1 MYVVEQVIICRTKD
15 MKIILKFFA
24 ETCVFLSVFC
34 MKSVI
39 FASRIKMRLDINM
52 YLELKKTKKNKD
64 NYSSL
69 SLFGMSSVANG
80 NDFNNSFPFAVI
92 RFFNIR
98 YSLFIIAYYI
108 TRECFSACPGFFSP
122 IG

>member
-1 MYVVEQVIICRTKD
+1 MHIVKPVIVRRTTD
-15 MKIILKFFA
+15 IRILLKFFV

-52 YLELKKTKKNKD
+52 YLGLKETKKNKD
-64 NYSSL
+64 NYSGL
-69 SLFGMSSVANG
+69 SLFGMSYVANG
-80 NDFNNSFPFAVI
+80 NDFTNFFPFAVI

-98 YSLFIIAYYI
+98 YSLFIITYYI

-122 IG
+122 IS